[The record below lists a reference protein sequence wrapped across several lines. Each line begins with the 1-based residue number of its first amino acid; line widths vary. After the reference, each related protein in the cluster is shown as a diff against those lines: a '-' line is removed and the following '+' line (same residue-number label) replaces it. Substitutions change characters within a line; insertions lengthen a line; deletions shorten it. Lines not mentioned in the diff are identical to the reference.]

1 MTKYKTVQGD
11 TWDLIAKQ
19 QLGSEQ
25 YAPLLMAANEQLN
38 QTLVFDANTE
48 LTLPEITTEEV
59 STLPP
64 WRR

>member
-1 MTKYKTVQGD
+1 MTKYKTIQGD
-11 TWDLIAKQ
+11 TWDLVAKQ

-25 YAPLLMAANEQLN
+25 YAPLLMAVNQHLN

-48 LTLPEITTEEV
+48 LVLPEITTEEV

>member
-25 YAPLLMAANEQLN
+25 YAPALMAVNQHLN
-38 QTLVFDANTE
+38 HTLLFDANTE
-48 LTLPEITTEEV
+48 LTLPEITTEAV

>member
-48 LTLPEITTEEV
+48 LTLPEITNEEV

>member
-11 TWDLIAKQ
+11 TWDLVAKQ
-19 QLGSEQ
+19 QLGSEL
-25 YAPLLMAANEQLN
+25 YAPVLMAANEQYN
-38 QTLVFDANTE
+38 QILVFGGNNE